1 MSSAS
6 LNGYLGSRMDMAA
19 SVLAAFGFNFGA
31 GLLGQAVGSTLP
43 SRLTFFGTVVAAVAL
58 VVKAWIDRDAKRLRR
73 EMSEA
78 EADLAELR
86 RQLRSMRTKTK

>member
-1 MSSAS
+1 MSTGV
-6 LNGYLGSRMDMAA
+6 LHDYIGSRMDMAA
-19 SVLAAFGFNFGA
+19 TVLAAFGFNFGA

-43 SRLTFFGTVVAAVAL
+43 SWLTFLGTVIAATAL

-78 EADLAELR
+78 EVDLAELR
-86 RQLRSMRTKTK
+86 RQLRSMRAKTK